1 MKFKSKIDLWFHL
14 VVILFIIL
22 TLWLFYSYVTN
33 KISIIM
39 LILFIAVLIL
49 IILPMYLFTYY
60 VFEDSCIHIRCGLMV
75 NIKID
80 YKDIVSLKKSKSL
93 ISSPA
98 LSMDRIEIKYYRN
111 FQSDFIIISPERKQ
125 EFIDELNKKIVK

>member
-1 MKFKSKIDLWFHL
+1 MKFKSKIDLWLHL
-14 VVILFIIL
+14 VVILFTIL
-22 TLWLFYSYVTN
+22 TLWLLYSYVTN
-33 KISIIM
+33 KVSIVM

-60 VFEDSCIHIRCGLMV
+60 VFEDLYLRIRCGLMV
-75 NIKID
+75 NIKIY
-80 YKDIVSLKKSKSL
+80 YKDIVSLKESKNL

-98 LSMDRIEIKYYRN
+98 LSMDRIEIKYYKN
-111 FQSDFIIISPERKQ
+111 FHSDFIIISPERKQ